1 MTLPRSE
8 PKTPETRYPPTGP
21 ILHVD
26 GFAVHAHVAGDGPD
40 LILIH
45 GASGNT
51 RDFTFDL
58 IDRLTGDFRVIAFDR
73 PGLGHSDPLHTRGET
88 PFEQAE
94 ILDKAAE
101 MLGVERAVVL
111 GHSYGGAVAMAWALN
126 HPERVGAVV
135 SLAGAVAP
143 WPGGLGPWYTIASSR
158 IGGAVL
164 PPLISRFLPESI
176 KINAV
181 TAIFEPNDVP
191 DGYAD
196 HVGVDLTLRPHTIR
210 ANARQVNGLKPHVI
224 EMKPR
229 YQSLDIPIE
238 ILHGDADTIVP
249 AHIHSEVLDRLAP
262 NACLTMLPDVGHMPH
277 HVAPQATVDAILR
290 AAARAG
296 LRPADPAS

>member
-126 HPERVGAVV
+126 HPARV
-135 SLAGAVAP
+135 
-143 WPGGLGPWYTIASSR
+143 
-158 IGGAVL
+158 GAVL
-164 PPLISRFLPESI
+164 PPLISRFLPESF

-181 TAIFEPNDVP
+181 TSIFEPNGVP

-224 EMKPR
+224 DMKKR

-249 AHIHSEVLDRLAP
+249 AHIHSEVLERLAP
-262 NACLTMLPDVGHMPH
+262 NARLTMLPDVGHMPH

-290 AAARAG
+290 AATRAG